1 MPKKQSLLHTPKFD
15 VELWKVALSDGR
27 EVDRQVVV
35 HPGAVT
41 ILAIGEDGSIVMIRN
56 RRFAADQVL
65 FELPAGTLE
74 ADEDPKECAHREL
87 IEETG
92 YRAQTIEPLI
102 EFYTS
107 PGICTERMYA
117 YVARGLTHV
126 GQDLDDS
133 EEIDVEIVAADKI
146 RQDLIEGKLLDGKTI
161 AVLGTYFAIEDA
173 KRDQRAAGVSD

>member
-1 MPKKQSLLHTPKFD
+1 MVEKRSLLSTPKFD

-41 ILAIGEDGSIVMIRN
+41 ILAICDDESIVMIRN

-65 FELPAGTLE
+65 LELPAGTLE
-74 ADEDPKECAHREL
+74 ADEDPKACALREL
-87 IEETG
+87 VEETG
-92 YRAQTIEPLI
+92 YRAKSIKPLV

-117 YVARGLTHV
+117 FVARDLTQV
-126 GQDLDDS
+126 GQNLDDT

-146 RQDLIEGKLLDGKTI
+146 RQDLIDGTLLDGKTM

-173 KRDQRAAGVSD
+173 KRGCELKS

>member
-1 MPKKQSLLHTPKFD
+1 MSKKRSLLHTPKFD
-15 VELWKVALSDGR
+15 VEMWKVALSDGR

-41 ILAIGEDGSIVMIRN
+41 ILAICDDESIVMIRN

-65 FELPAGTLE
+65 LELPAGTME
-74 ADEDPKECAHREL
+74 ADEEPVNCARREL
-87 IEETG
+87 EEETG
-92 YRAQTIEPLI
+92 YRAGTIKPLI

-117 YVARGLTHV
+117 FVASDLTHV
-126 GQDLDDS
+126 GQDLDDT

-146 RQDLIEGKLLDGKTI
+146 RQNLIDGKLLDGKTI
-161 AVLGTYFAIEDA
+161 AVLGTYFAIDDA
-173 KRDQRAAGVSD
+173 RRGQRVAGA

>member
-1 MPKKQSLLHTPKFD
+1 MAEKRSLLHTPKFD

-41 ILAIGEDGSIVMIRN
+41 ILAICDDESIVMIRN

-65 FELPAGTLE
+65 LELPAGTME
-74 ADEDPKECAHREL
+74 ADEQPVVCAHREL
-87 IEETG
+87 VEETG
-92 YRAQTIEPLI
+92 YRARSIEPLM

-117 YVARGLTHV
+117 YLARDLTHV
-126 GQDLDDS
+126 GQDLDDT

-146 RQDLIEGKLLDGKTI
+146 RQDLIEGRLLDGKTI
-161 AVLGTYFAIEDA
+161 AVLGTYFARQDA
-173 KRDQRAAGVSD
+173 KRFAGA